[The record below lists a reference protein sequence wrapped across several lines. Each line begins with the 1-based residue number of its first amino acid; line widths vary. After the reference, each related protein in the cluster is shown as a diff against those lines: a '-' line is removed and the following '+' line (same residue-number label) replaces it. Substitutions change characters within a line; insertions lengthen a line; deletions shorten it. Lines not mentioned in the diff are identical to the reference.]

1 MRILKKK
8 RLLYIVSI
16 VILLGLPFLL
26 DFWNNYFLHIIIMS
40 GVYMILAL
48 SLNLLVGYSGQFIL
62 GHAAFYGIGAYSTA
76 LLMVELQWTFLP
88 AILGGA
94 IISGIFGWLLGE
106 LVMRMR
112 GDYLGIVTLGFGEII
127 RLIFVN
133 WMSLTRGPM
142 GIPGIPAVSIFGF
155 EFSSSIHYYFLVL
168 LLIVVTIWFMRKVV
182 YSGIGLSLLTLKED
196 ETVAAAVGIKPFKL
210 KLFAFVA
217 SATIAGVAGGYWASY
232 ISYISPDSFQYMES
246 VNILSMVVIGGS
258 GSIPGSILG
267 ALILTISPEILRFTS
282 EYRMI
287 IIGFIIVIMM
297 IWKPEG
303 FLGEKYRKRNSYGKE

>member
-1 MRILKKK
+1 
-8 RLLYIVSI
+8 
-16 VILLGLPFLL
+16 
-26 DFWNNYFLHIIIMS
+26 MS

-62 GHAAFYGIGAYSTA
+62 GHAAFYGIGAYATA
-76 LLMVELQWTFLP
+76 LLMVELGWGFLS

-94 IISGIFGWLLGE
+94 VISGIFGWSLGG

-142 GIPGIPAVSIFGF
+142 GIPGIPPVTLFGF
-155 EFSSSIHYYFLVL
+155 EFSGSIHYYFLVL
-168 LLIVVTIWFMRKVV
+168 LLVVGTIWFMRKIV

-210 KLFAFVA
+210 KLFAFVT
-217 SATIAGVAGGYWASY
+217 SATMAGIAGGFWASY

-267 ALILTISPEILRFTS
+267 ALILTISPELLRFTS

-287 IIGFIIVIMM
+287 IIGFVIVIMM

-303 FLGEKYRKRNSYGKE
+303 FLGEKYRKKNLYGKE

>member
-1 MRILKKK
+1 MC
-8 RLLYIVSI
+8 
-16 VILLGLPFLL
+16 
-26 DFWNNYFLHIIIMS
+26 
-40 GVYMILAL
+40 GVYTILTL

-62 GHAAFYGIGAYSTA
+62 GHAAFYGIGAYATA
-76 LLMVELQWTFLP
+76 LLMIELELSFIP
-88 AILGGA
+88 AIIGGALISGLFGWILGG
-94 IISGIFGWLLGE
+94 
-106 LVMRMR
+106 LVLRTS

-142 GIPGIPAVSIFGF
+142 GIPGIPPVSLFGF
-155 EFSSSIHYYFLVL
+155 EFSSSIHYYFLIIILV
-168 LLIVVTIWFMRKVV
+168 IATIWLMRKIV
-182 YSGIGLSLLTLKED
+182 YSGIGLSLLTLRED
-196 ETVAAAVGIKPFKL
+196 NTVAASVGIKPFKM
-210 KLFAFVA
+210 KLFVFIV
-217 SATIAGVAGGYWASY
+217 SSTIAGIAGGFWASY

-267 ALILTISPEILRFTS
+267 AFILTISPELLRFTS

-303 FLGEKYRKRNSYGKE
+303 FLGEKYRRKNIYGKE